1 MVNDNSAASVA
12 TASVATAQAPP
23 PAQPENLVQ
32 RRLLRLWEGVLS
44 RTDFGI
50 DDEFFKLGGD
60 EEAAERMF
68 AAISN
73 VWGPPLTMADIN
85 GAFTVRY
92 VAAELTRRLEREAE
106 NEGTPL
112 PFAAGAVKTSR
123 PHHPLHD
130 QLLGVWETLLGRS
143 DIGIEDDFMA
153 LGGNPVLAS
162 RMAREVEALC
172 GEPVSL
178 AACGDNVTVRALSD
192 QLLLR
197 LPQSLFVPVQLGM
210 PEVAPLFI
218 LHGDF
223 GSGGYYVRE
232 IARQLGPERP
242 VYAVAP
248 HGSLGDEL
256 PGSIEEMAADCV
268 RRVVEVGPHGPLH
281 LAGLCIGVL
290 IAWNMAQLL
299 SRQGREVVSLTLFD
313 PGIGTGNDDSVL
325 PPPRL
330 SARAKQIPR
339 VRKAWLMAEYR
350 ALAAAHHCQPY
361 AGKVSVL
368 WAGEG
373 DRRDSPERCAG
384 LKALAPRVEMSVC
397 PGDHNT
403 AMGRHVGG
411 LAAEMKRIL
420 TAR

>member
-1 MVNDNSAASVA
+1 MVNDNSGASAV
-12 TASVATAQAPP
+12 TTPS
-23 PAQPENLVQ
+23 QPRDLVQ
-32 RRLLRLWEGVLS
+32 RRLLRLWEECLS

-50 DDEFFKLGGD
+50 DDDFFTLGGS
-60 EEAAERMF
+60 EEVAQRMF

-73 VWGPPLTMADIN
+73 VWGPPLTMADIT
-85 GAFTVRY
+85 GALTVRY
-92 VAAELTRRLEREAE
+92 LAAELTRRLEREAE
-106 NEGTPL
+106 GEGTPL

-130 QLLGVWETLLGRS
+130 QLIGVWERLLGRS
-143 DIGIEDDFMA
+143 DIGLEDDFMA
-153 LGGNPVLAS
+153 LGGNPELAS

-178 AACGDNVTVRALSD
+178 EACGAALTVRALSD

-197 LPQSLFVPVQLGM
+197 LPQSLLVPVQRGM

-223 GSGGYYVRE
+223 GSGGYYTRE

-248 HGSLGDEL
+248 HGTLGDDL
-256 PGSIEEMAADCV
+256 PGSIEEMAADHV
-268 RRVVEVGPHGPLH
+268 RRVVEVHPEGPLH

-290 IAWNMAQLL
+290 IAWNMAQCLA
-299 SRQGREVVSLTLFD
+299 RQGREVRSLILFD
-313 PGIGTGNDDSVL
+313 PGIGVSNVDAAPL
-325 PPPRL
+325 PPPPL
-330 SARAKQIPR
+330 SARARQIPR

-350 ALAAAHHCQPY
+350 AIAAAHRYLPY

-368 WAGEG
+368 WAGVGES
-373 DRRDSPERCAG
+373 RDSPEGRAA
-384 LKALAPRVEMSVC
+384 LRALAPDVEMSVC
-397 PGDHNT
+397 PGTHNSV
-403 AMGRHVGG
+403 MGRHVGL

-420 TAR
+420 SAR

>member
-1 MVNDNSAASVA
+1 MVNDKSAAVSVA
-12 TASVATAQAPP
+12 TAH
-23 PAQPENLVQ
+23 AQPEDLLQ
-32 RRLLRLWEGVLS
+32 RRLLRLWEGFLA

-60 EEAAERMF
+60 GEAAGRMF

-73 VWGPPLTMADIN
+73 VWGPPLTMADIT
-85 GAFTVRY
+85 GAFTVRH
-92 VAAELTRRLEREAE
+92 VAAELTRRLEREGE
-106 NEGTPL
+106 RQGTPL
-112 PFAAGAVKTSR
+112 PFAAGTMKTER

-130 QLLGVWETLLGRS
+130 QLIGVWETLLGIS
-143 DIGIEDDFMA
+143 NIGLEDDFIA
-153 LGGNPVLAS
+153 LGGNPILAS
-162 RMAREVEALC
+162 RMAREVEALT

-178 AACGDNVTVRALSD
+178 AACGAHVTVRAISD

-197 LPQSLFVPVQLGM
+197 LPQALFVSVQRGM

-223 GSGGYYVRE
+223 GSGGYYTRE

-248 HGSLGDEL
+248 HGTLGDDL
-256 PGSIEEMAADCV
+256 PGSIEEMAADHA
-268 RRVVEVGPHGPLH
+268 RRVVEASPRGPLH
-281 LAGLCIGVL
+281 LAGLCTGVL
-290 IAWNMAQLL
+290 IAWNMALCL
-299 SRQGREVVSLTLFD
+299 SRQGRDVRSLILFD
-313 PGIGTGNDDSVL
+313 PGIGTGNDEAVL
-325 PPPRL
+325 PPPSL

-361 AGKVSVL
+361 AGEVSVL
-368 WAGEG
+368 WAGDGE
-373 DRRDSPERCAG
+373 RRDSPERCAG
-384 LKALAPRVEMSVC
+384 LQALAPRVEMTVC

-411 LAAEMKRIL
+411 LAVEMKRVL
-420 TAR
+420 AASMGRAGAE

>member
-1 MVNDNSAASVA
+1 MVNDESAASVA
-12 TASVATAQAPP
+12 TAQARPRD
-23 PAQPENLVQ
+23 LLQ
-32 RRLLRLWEGVLS
+32 RRLLRLWEGFLS

-50 DDEFFKLGGD
+50 DDEFFALGGD
-60 EEAAERMF
+60 EDTAGRMF

-73 VWGPPLTMADIN
+73 VWGPPLTMADIT
-85 GAFTVRY
+85 GAFTVRC

-106 NEGTPL
+106 REGTPL
-112 PFAAGAVKTSR
+112 PFAAGAVKTER

-130 QLLGVWETLLGRS
+130 QLIGVWETLLGRS
-143 DIGIEDDFMA
+143 DIGLEDDFMA

-162 RMAREVEALC
+162 RMAREIEALC

-178 AACGDNVTVRALSD
+178 AACGENVTVRALSD

-197 LPQSLFVPVQLGM
+197 LPRSLFVPVQRGM

-218 LHGDF
+218 MHGDF
-223 GSGGYYVRE
+223 GSGGYYTRE
-232 IARQLGPERP
+232 IARQLGSERP

-248 HGSLGDEL
+248 HGALGDDL
-256 PGSIEEMAADCV
+256 PGSIEEMAEDHV
-268 RRVVEVGPHGPLH
+268 RRVVEASPQGPLH
-281 LAGLCIGVL
+281 LAGLCTGVL
-290 IAWNMAQLL
+290 IAWNMALCL
-299 SRQGREVVSLTLFD
+299 SRRGRDVESLILFD

-325 PPPRL
+325 PPPPL
-330 SARAKQIPR
+330 SARAKQVPR
-339 VRKAWLMAEYR
+339 IRKAWLMAEYR
-350 ALAAAHHCQPY
+350 ALAAAHHCPPY

-368 WAGEG
+368 WAGDG

-384 LKALAPRVEMSVC
+384 LRALAPRVEMTVC
-397 PGDHNT
+397 PGNHNS

-420 TAR
+420 TAH